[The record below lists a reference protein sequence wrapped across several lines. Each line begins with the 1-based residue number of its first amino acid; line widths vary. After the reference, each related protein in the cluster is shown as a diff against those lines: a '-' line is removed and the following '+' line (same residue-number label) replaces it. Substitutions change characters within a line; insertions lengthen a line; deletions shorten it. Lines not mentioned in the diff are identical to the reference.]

1 MSNPISYKFRTF
13 QELVDVVPTDR
24 IRDCMDELKIVLS
37 SAKAGAEIAYEAAG
51 VEPVGRI
58 VEIPE
63 ELEWIDD
70 GKGTIDLTMATSDG
84 QEIGTLEYRKMDQ

>member
-1 MSNPISYKFRTF
+1 MSEPITYKFRTL

-24 IRDCMDELKIVLS
+24 IRDCMEELAICFAS
-37 SAKAGAEIAYEAAG
+37 GKAGAEIAYEAAG

-70 GKGTIDLTMATSDG
+70 GKGTIDLTMNTADG
-84 QEIGTLEYRKMDQ
+84 VEIGKLEYRKREQ